1 VRKLWSVFFS
11 CSFFFSSLFSSLS
24 IDPFRVVVCPPLC
37 LFELISDIYAS
48 LFYVY
53 DLVRTLPLCI
63 YLGIKGFLPTVYI
76 TRPANERALLLF
88 ITQVA

>member
-1 VRKLWSVFFS
+1 MCESFGTFFFS

-53 DLVRTLPLCI
+53 DLVHTAI
-63 YLGIKGFLPTVYI
+63 MYI
-76 TRPANERALLLF
+76 FRD
-88 ITQVA
+88 